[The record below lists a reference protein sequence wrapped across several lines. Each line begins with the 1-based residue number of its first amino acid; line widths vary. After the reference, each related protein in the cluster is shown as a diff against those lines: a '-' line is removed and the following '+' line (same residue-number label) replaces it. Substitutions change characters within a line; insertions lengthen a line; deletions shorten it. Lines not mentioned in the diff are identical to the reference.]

1 MFGTRQPGLPAPS
14 GLWQA
19 MQAGMPRLVSPS
31 RYSFP
36 PVLASL
42 ASATPGRRF
51 CCEKYAPMSCMSC
64 GASVAAMP
72 CMIAFCRVPLLKR
85 INSVTMYCSLWP
97 ASLGYCAS
105 LELPSMPWQ
114 APQAAALAWP
124 AVASPGLVATASSFA
139 NSASAAFAAS
149 PAPAA
154 LAGAAALE
162 LLAGAEAAGADA
174 AGFDAAGMCLA
185 GGADSATA
193 IGAVAASMT
202 RAAAERRKPIES
214 SLPLDVEHRCNEPA
228 RTAGLSPRRER
239 WSNVQ
244 TANNPLRGAA
254 FVLAAHRVDQ
264 LPADT
269 GAEVAF
275 AGRSNAGKSSAIH
288 ALADQGALARTSKTP
303 GRTQQLVVFALPDG
317 RRLVDL
323 PGYGYAKVPPGL
335 RQHWKQEI
343 DAYLRKR
350 ESLRGLVLIAD
361 IRHAPA
367 AFDRQML
374 A

>member
-85 INSVTMYCSLWP
+85 INWVTMYCSLWP

-114 APQAAALAWP
+114 APQAAALLWP
-124 AVASPGLVATASSFA
+124 AVASPGLVATASSLV
-139 NSASAAFAAS
+139 NSASAALAAS
-149 PAPAA
+149 PVLAA
-154 LAGAAALE
+154 LAGAAALDA
-162 LLAGAEAAGADA
+162 LAGALAAGADA
-174 AGFDAAGMCLA
+174 AGFDSAFACLT
-185 GGADSATA
+185 GGADNATA

-202 RAAAERRKPIES
+202 RTASDRRKPIES
-214 SLPLDVEHRCNEPA
+214 SLSRKARAPAQKPA

-239 WSNVQ
+239 CVK
-244 TANNPLRGAA
+244 
-254 FVLAAHRVDQ
+254 
-264 LPADT
+264 
-269 GAEVAF
+269 
-275 AGRSNAGKSSAIH
+275 RSISS
-288 ALADQGALARTSKTP
+288 R
-303 GRTQQLVVFALPDG
+303 
-317 RRLVDL
+317 
-323 PGYGYAKVPPGL
+323 
-335 RQHWKQEI
+335 
-343 DAYLRKR
+343 
-350 ESLRGLVLIAD
+350 IAD
-361 IRHAPA
+361 SPA
-367 AFDRQML
+367 TRQGDKYESNTSSRPWIGREPHTGT
-374 A
+374 